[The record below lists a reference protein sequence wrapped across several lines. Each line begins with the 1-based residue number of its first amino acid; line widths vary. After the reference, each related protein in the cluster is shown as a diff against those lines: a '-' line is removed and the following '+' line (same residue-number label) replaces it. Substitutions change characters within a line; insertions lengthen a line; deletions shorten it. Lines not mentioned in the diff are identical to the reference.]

1 MQVLESTPAPH
12 WKEKD
17 DDDLPE
23 LPWKQATSAAAL
35 PDGNNPDDTN
45 HVQTADKA
53 VAASPAVMKPK
64 SYATVAKAS
73 VVTAAPAQPK
83 LSDAA
88 PMPSTDLTPSAAAS
102 QLAADTKSDTT
113 SLKVKLCMHSV
124 HVQCACAVC
133 MCSVHVQCACAC
145 AVCMCSVHVHVHA
158 HAHVHARFGKH
169 SVAVAA

>member
-73 VVTAAPAQPK
+73 VVTAAPAQP
-83 LSDAA
+83 AA
-88 PMPSTDLTPSAAAS
+88 IPKFSVAASLPSTDLKPSVTAS
-102 QLAADTKSDTT
+102 KLAADTT
-113 SLKVKLCMHSV
+113 SLKVSIFLWS
-124 HVQCACAVC
+124 A
-133 MCSVHVQCACAC
+133 CACAC
-145 AVCMCSVHVHVHA
+145 ACACVHEGSGGGTDHVQI
-158 HAHVHARFGKH
+158 
-169 SVAVAA
+169 